1 MYHEQGIFDDMEFE
15 STSINPKI
23 SNPYISDNSK
33 VDINTVLIIVV
44 IVVIISAAGTYY
56 WTRKKYENKSA
67 KWIG

>member
-1 MYHEQGIFDDMEFE
+1 MYQTQSIYDDVEFN
-15 STSINPKI
+15 STNLNPEF
-23 SNPYISDNSK
+23 SNPHNSEDSK